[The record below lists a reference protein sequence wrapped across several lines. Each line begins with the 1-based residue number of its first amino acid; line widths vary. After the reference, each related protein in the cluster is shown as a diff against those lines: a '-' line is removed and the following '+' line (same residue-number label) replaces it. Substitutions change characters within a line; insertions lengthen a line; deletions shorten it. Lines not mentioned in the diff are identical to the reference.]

1 MPNFQL
7 KLKAA
12 FAARAV
18 CSAETRNINV
28 EIRFDHASAAGRAAA
43 GRAATGRWNGR
54 AVSAPRVI
62 RADAACP

>member
-28 EIRFDHASAAGRAAA
+28 EIRFDHASAAGRAA
-43 GRAATGRWNGR
+43 TGRWNGR
-54 AVSAPRVI
+54 AAPRVI